1 LLFAK
6 TVQSVRVVGN
16 IGWVTMSEPLT
27 GTRQNDEVAYGL
39 SFARALTNR
48 TEIVGEVF
56 GRASVRDSPAAIGT
70 ESRGLLKLGGRFTQ
84 GPVRFDAAIF
94 FGLNTV
100 DPTVGFTA
108 GATYV
113 FNAFK
118 LP

>member
-1 LLFAK
+1 
-6 TVQSVRVVGN
+6 
-16 IGWVTMSEPLT
+16 MSQPLD
-27 GTRQNDEVAYGL
+27 GTRQNDVLVYGL
-39 SFARALTNR
+39 SFARAVTSR
-48 TEIVGEVF
+48 AEIVGEVY
-56 GRASVRDSPAAIGT
+56 GRASVEEGVAPIGT

-94 FGLNTV
+94 FGLNSV

-113 FNAFK
+113 FDAFK

>member
-1 LLFAK
+1 
-6 TVQSVRVVGN
+6 
-16 IGWVTMSEPLT
+16 MSQPLDA
-27 GTRQNDEVAYGL
+27 TRQNDVLVYRL
-39 SFARALTNR
+39 SSARAVTHRSELSVTS
-48 TEIVGEVF
+48 TG
-56 GRASVRDSPAAIGT
+56 ASVSDGIAPIGT
-70 ESRGLLKLGGRFTQ
+70 ESRGLMKLGGRFTQ

-113 FNAFK
+113 FTAFR